1 MKLLDKPRSL
11 KTINK
16 YGNENKRKIK
26 AIRINATKAEP
37 FVKAIEKKQEFKSKV
52 QSGEIKVNT
61 KKGERFV

>member
-1 MKLLDKPRSL
+1 MKTK
-11 KTINK
+11 
-16 YGNENKRKIK
+16 EIK
-26 AIRINATKAEP
+26 VIRINATKAEP